1 MIPTKALG
9 QKTLDP
15 EILKKDKKGCLRV
28 GPCGL
33 GDKAMYLNSFYIDRQ
48 YYVCYED
55 VQRVFKRVA
64 MSKGGFSGKGMFS
77 TMAYLVVQYNNGEE
91 KACKFKYEDE
101 VDNFLKQLEISHPE
115 IPTHSV
121 EAEERL
127 RKAQAEE
134 EAKYV
139 KNLSQEATASLR
151 KIEGARELLQRRPA
165 TWTRL
170 AAAAKQKRSVDNADP
185 TYKVLAIVVLLIAV
199 VAASFGLVALI
210 HKLGGYAIYFLMF
223 GFAFIFL
230 IMASRILPTGKRN
243 KKTVQAEWDGSVQAM
258 EKFVGKDF
266 IVPPQ
271 YAHPTVL
278 NRMER
283 AIRQGRAEGVA
294 ESLQVV
300 KEDLKALNKDVTVS
314 QKEYDE
320 VVEVKPLFLL
330 CQYE

>member
-9 QKTLDP
+9 HTTLDS
-15 EILKKDKKGCLRV
+15 EILKKDKKGCLKI

-48 YYVCYED
+48 YYICYQD

-64 MSKGGFSGKGMFS
+64 MTKGGFTGKGMFS
-77 TMAYLVVQYNNGEE
+77 SMAYLVVQYNQGEE
-91 KACKFKYEDE
+91 RACKFKYEDE
-101 VDNFLKQLEISHPE
+101 VDNLLKQLEISHPE

-121 EAEERL
+121 EAQERL

-134 EAKYV
+134 EAKYI
-139 KNLSQEATASLR
+139 KDLSPAATASLR
-151 KIEGARELLQRRPA
+151 KIEGAGELLGRRPS

-170 AAAAKQKRSVDNADP
+170 AAAAKQKRAVDNADP
-185 TYKVLAIVVLLIAV
+185 TYKAVALVVLLIAV
-199 VAASFGLVALI
+199 IAAGFGVTALI
-210 HKLGGYAIYFLMF
+210 YKLGDYAIYLLLF

-230 IMASRILPTGKRN
+230 IMASRILPTGRRN
-243 KKTVQAEWDGSVQAM
+243 KKTVQAEWDGAVEAM
-258 EKFVGKDF
+258 ERFVGRDF
-266 IVPPQ
+266 IVPPH

-278 NRMER
+278 KRMER
-283 AIRQGRAEGVA
+283 AIRQGRAEGVEEA
-294 ESLQVV
+294 LQVV
-300 KEDLKALNKDVTVS
+300 KDDLKALNKEVTVS